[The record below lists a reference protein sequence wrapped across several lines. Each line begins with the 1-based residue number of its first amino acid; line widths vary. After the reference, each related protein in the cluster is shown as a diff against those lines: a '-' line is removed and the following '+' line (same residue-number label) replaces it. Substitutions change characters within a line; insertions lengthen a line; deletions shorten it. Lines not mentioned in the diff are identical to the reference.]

1 MDTTVNL
8 ATLTGVAV
16 ELLAPVVLAIVTAAG
31 ARLFGWLG
39 LQKDA
44 AVRAAFDQAAA
55 RAIDYAKNSIK
66 ARPGLVIDTRSEA
79 IATAARYVED
89 AVPGA
94 LNHFGITPERLKQMI
109 EARW

>member
-16 ELLAPVVLAIVTAAG
+16 ELLAPVVLAVATAAA

-44 AVRAAFDQAAA
+44 AVRAVVHP
-55 RAIDYAKNSIK
+55 N
-66 ARPGLVIDTRSEA
+66 G
-79 IATAARYVED
+79 
-89 AVPGA
+89 
-94 LNHFGITPERLKQMI
+94 
-109 EARW
+109 